1 MTELKNHPEALAAA
15 LALCAVVPSDA
26 VAADVQAM
34 AEKIAAGMPQ
44 ETVQIVADAVGAT
57 LKVVQDCEK

>member
-1 MTELKNHPEALAAA
+1 MTELKNHPEALAAP

-57 LKVVQDCEK
+57 LKVVQDCKA